1 VTEEHAK
8 KLMREYYVNNL
19 NIHDRK
25 SLNYRIKYKI
35 LQSCEQGEEIM
46 VQTANKQETISSLK
60 NKILALYEYLTK
72 QGDTENAEKTKQL
85 AKKLQN
91 REFMIA
97 FCGHFSAG
105 KSTMINKVVG
115 ENLLPSSPIPTSAN
129 LVKVKS
135 GEEYAKVFFKN
146 EKPRVYL
153 APYDYEL
160 VKNYCKDGDKIE
172 EIEIS
177 HADSR
182 LPANTVIMDTPGIDS
197 ADDAHRVATES
208 AIHLA
213 DLVLYVMD
221 YNHVQAELNFLFTK
235 ELTEAGKEVY
245 LVINQVDKHKEE
257 ELSFRQFQE
266 SVQDSFAVWGVKPA
280 RIFYT
285 SLKFQDHKLNE
296 FNELKDFIAQKLQ
309 NKDQLLQQSIFH
321 SLKKIAQ
328 DHLDQDRNKREDEL
342 QPIYDVLNE
351 LPEDEKQQVTQTYQ
365 SLRANLQTLE
375 KGVEETEKEMD
386 KEITKILNNAY
397 LMPFQTRELAKS
409 FLEASQPEFKV
420 GFLFSK
426 QKTVEEKN
434 ARLERLYQDLQERT
448 KSQLEWHLREY
459 LIGIL
464 KNNSLD
470 DPELQNKAQ
479 SFSIEVPIDLIVQTV
494 KQGAR
499 VSGEYILHYTEDLAN
514 GIKKIAK
521 EGIVEFKHVLMPVL
535 AAKTK
540 KLTQMYQEEF
550 KNIEQ
555 YVSALSEISDFEK
568 VTAEKKAMV
577 DKVLNEKVE
586 KQNDEHLLFEQEEE
600 EAEVV
605 YGQSLPEKE
614 KETLQKKSPVTKI
627 KENKVKQNETELAR
641 NQIQNMVG
649 RLEQSAKVIDNLP
662 GFQKLAKELEDKA
675 DRLAHKGFTV
685 ALFGAFS
692 AGKSSFAN
700 ALMGEKVLPVS
711 PNPTTAAINKIKP
724 VTENYQHGT
733 VLVKFKEA
741 NAMLEDVNRSLKL
754 FDLQSS
760 TLEDASREIDKVML
774 ENGQEGV
781 AEKTHFAFLQAFK
794 KGFSLHGQQLGTIY
808 ETDLTAFADFV
819 ALEEKSCFVE
829 WIELYYDC
837 ELTRKG
843 ITLVD
848 TPGADSINARHTG
861 VAFDYIKNSDA
872 ILFVTYYNHAFSK
885 ADREFLIQLGRVKE
899 SFQLDKMFFIIN
911 AIDLAEDEEEKESVA
926 EYVTEQLIKYGIRN
940 PHLYPLSSL
949 LALKEK
955 LEPNVNSMSGMGDF
969 EGDFYHF
976 ISNDLT
982 KMAITSSGNELN
994 RVQELVFKLIQSS
1007 KEDQSVKVKK
1017 RTEIE
1022 KQKALIKELLEK
1034 QSPEALQKRITLEGE
1049 ELIYYIKQRV
1059 FLRFGD
1065 FFKEAFNPA
1074 VLRDDGRNLKKAV
1087 QSSLDELLES
1097 LGFDFAQELRATTVR
1112 LDSFAGK
1119 VLADYHTALS
1129 RNMSE
1134 INKDL
1139 SFSTFEM
1146 KHDGEI
1152 EFPLAFRNINKQLFT
1167 KALSYFKNPKAFFE
1181 KNEKKL
1187 MSDELYHVLSGPADD
1202 YLKSEGENLSAYYTG
1217 ILKDQFEKL
1226 ITQIEEQTEDFYL
1239 SLLTALDGGVSVN
1252 VLEEVYQKLDELK

>member
-1 VTEEHAK
+1 
-8 KLMREYYVNNL
+8 M
-19 NIHDRK
+19 
-25 SLNYRIKYKI
+25 NYRIKYKI

-46 VQTANKQETISSLK
+46 VQTANKQETIISLK
-60 NKILALYEYLTK
+60 NKILSFYEYLIK

-160 VKNYCKDGDKIE
+160 VKNYCKDGDQIE

-177 HADSR
+177 HADSE

-197 ADDAHRVATES
+197 ADDAHKVATES

-266 SVQDSFAVWGVKPA
+266 SVKDSFAAWGVKPA

-296 FNELKDFIAQKLQ
+296 FNELKTFIAEKLQ

-328 DHLDQDRNKREDEL
+328 DHLDQERNKREDEL
-342 QPIYDVLNE
+342 QPIFEVLNE
-351 LPEDEKQQVTQTYQ
+351 LPEEEKQQLTKTYQ
-365 SLRANLQTLE
+365 TLSANLQTLG

-386 KEITKILNNAY
+386 KEIAKILNNAY
-397 LMPFQTRELAKS
+397 LMPFQTRELAEA
-409 FLEASQPEFKV
+409 FLEAAQPEFKV

-426 QKTVEEKN
+426 QKTQEEKN
-434 ARLERLYQDLQERT
+434 ARLDRLYQDLLEKT

-459 LIGIL
+459 LIAIL

-470 DPELQNKAQ
+470 DQDLLIKAQ

-499 VSGEYILHYTEDLAN
+499 LSGEYVLHYTEDLAN
-514 GIKKIAK
+514 GIKKIAR
-521 EGIVEFKHVLMPVL
+521 EGILDFKNALLPVL
-535 AAKTK
+535 EAKTK
-540 KLTQMYQEEF
+540 KLTDMYQEEF
-550 KNIEQ
+550 QNIEQ
-555 YVSALSEISDFEK
+555 YVNALSEKTNFEK
-568 VTAEKKAMV
+568 ETAIKEATV
-577 DKVLNEKVE
+577 GTLLNESVE
-586 KQNDEHLLFEQEEE
+586 TKNDDYSLFQQEEE

-605 YGQSLPEKE
+605 YGQALPETE
-614 KETLQKKSPVTKI
+614 AVQKNKPLPAVTKVETNVT
-627 KENKVKQNETELAR
+627 KKNETEKAR
-641 NQIQNMVG
+641 SLLQGMVA
-649 RLEQSAKVIDNLP
+649 RLGQSAKLINNLP

-724 VTENYQHGT
+724 VTDQYQHGT
-733 VLVKFKEA
+733 VLVKFKEE

-754 FDLQSS
+754 FDLQSP
-760 TLEDASREIDKVML
+760 TLEAASKEIDKVML
-774 ENGQEGV
+774 EMGQEGV
-781 AEKTHFAFLQAFK
+781 AEKTHYAFLQAFK
-794 KGFSLHGQQLGTIY
+794 KGFLLHGKQLGTIL
-808 ETDLTAFADFV
+808 ETDLNEFADFV

-911 AIDLAEDEEEKESVA
+911 AIDLAENEEEKDTVTD
-926 EYVTEQLIKYGIRN
+926 YVTEQLIKYGIRK

-949 LALKEK
+949 LALEEK
-955 LEPNVNSMSGMGDF
+955 LEPKTDTKSGMGNF

-982 KMAITSSGNELN
+982 EMALTSAGNELN
-994 RVQELVFKLIQSS
+994 RVQELVAKLIQNS
-1007 KEDQSVKVKK
+1007 KEDQSVKDKK

-1022 KQKALIKELLEK
+1022 EQKAMIKALLEK
-1034 QSPEALQKRITLEGE
+1034 QTPDGLQKRMTQEGE
-1049 ELIYYIKQRV
+1049 ELLYYIKQRV

-1074 VLRDDGRNLKKAV
+1074 TLRDDGRNLKKAL

-1119 VLADYHTALS
+1119 VLADNHTALTRS
-1129 RNMSE
+1129 MKE

-1139 SFSTFEM
+1139 SFSTFEI
-1146 KHDGEI
+1146 KHECEI
-1152 EFPLAFRNINKQLFT
+1152 EFPLAFSHLNKQLFT
-1167 KALSYFKNPKAFFE
+1167 KALSYFKNPKSFFE

-1187 MSDELYHVLSGPADD
+1187 MSDELYNVLNGPADD
-1202 YLKSEGENLSAYYTG
+1202 YLKSEGENLAAFYSG
-1217 ILKDQFEKL
+1217 ILGDQFEKL
-1226 ITQIEEQTEDFYL
+1226 ISQLEEQAEDFYL
-1239 SLLTALDGGVSVN
+1239 SLLTALDGGISIEK
-1252 VLEEVYQKLDELK
+1252 LQEVYQKLEESKY

>member
-1 VTEEHAK
+1 
-8 KLMREYYVNNL
+8 
-19 NIHDRK
+19 
-25 SLNYRIKYKI
+25 
-35 LQSCEQGEEIM
+35 M
-46 VQTANKQETISSLK
+46 VQTANKTETIPSLK
-60 NKILALYEYLTK
+60 SKILSLYEYLIK
-72 QGDTENAEKTKQL
+72 HNDTENAEKTKQL

-129 LVKVKS
+129 LVKVKT
-135 GEEYAKVFFKN
+135 GEEYAKVIFKN
-146 EKPRVYL
+146 EKPRMYL
-153 APYDYEL
+153 APYDYGL
-160 VKNYCKDGDKIE
+160 VKNYCKDGDQIE

-177 HADSR
+177 HADSQ

-235 ELTEAGKEVY
+235 ELTEAGKDVY

-257 ELSFRQFQE
+257 ELTFGNFKD
-266 SVQDSFAVWGVKPA
+266 SVKDSFGAWGVKPA

-285 SLKFQDHKLNE
+285 SLKVQEHNLNE
-296 FNELKDFIAQKLQ
+296 FKKLKAFIAETLQ
-309 NKDQLLQQSIFH
+309 NKDQLLQQSIYH

-328 DHLDQDRNKREDEL
+328 DHLDHQRKTREEEL
-342 QPIYDVLNE
+342 QPIFEVLNE
-351 LPEDEKQQVTQTYQ
+351 LTEEEKQQLTQSYQ
-365 SLRANLQTLE
+365 SISTNLQTLE
-375 KGVEETEKEMD
+375 KGVKEAEKEMD
-386 KEITKILNNAY
+386 DEIAKIMKNAY
-397 LMPFQTRELAKS
+397 LMPFQTRELAEA
-409 FLEASQPEFKV
+409 FLEAAQPEFKV

-426 QKTVEEKN
+426 QKTLDEKN
-434 ARLERLYQDLQERT
+434 TRLNRLYQDLVDKT

-459 LIGIL
+459 LIAVL
-464 KNNSLD
+464 KNNALD
-470 DPELQNKAQ
+470 NPELQSKAQ

-494 KQGAR
+494 KHGAL
-499 VSGEYILHYTEDLAN
+499 VSGEYVLHYTEDLAN
-514 GIKKIAK
+514 GIKKIARDS
-521 EGIVEFKHVLMPVL
+521 ILDFKNVLIPAL
-535 AAKTK
+535 EAKTT
-540 KLTQMYQEEF
+540 KLTEMYQEEF
-550 KNIEQ
+550 KNIEK
-555 YVSALSEISDFEK
+555 YVSALAERTKYENE
-568 VTAEKKAMV
+568 TAMIKASV
-577 DKVLNEKVE
+577 GRLFTETIETKIDDHALFQPEVEEVEVIHGQQHPKTNEVQKT
-586 KQNDEHLLFEQEEE
+586 KPQ
-600 EAEVV
+600 
-605 YGQSLPEKE
+605 
-614 KETLQKKSPVTKI
+614 LQDTKTKTNVTK
-627 KENKVKQNETELAR
+627 KNETEAAR
-641 NQIQNMVG
+641 SHLQNMVS
-649 RLEQSAKVIDNLP
+649 RLNQSAKLIDSLP
-662 GFQKLAKELEDKA
+662 GFKKLSKELEDKA
-675 DRLAHKGFTV
+675 ERLENKGFTV

-700 ALMGEKVLPVS
+700 ALIGEKVLPVS

-724 VTENYQHGT
+724 VTEKYQHGT
-733 VLVKFKEA
+733 VLVKFKEQ

-760 TLEDASREIDKVML
+760 NLETAANEIDKVML
-774 ENGQEGV
+774 EKGQEGIS
-781 AEKTHFAFLQAFK
+781 EKTHYAFLQAFK
-794 KGFSLHGQQLGTIY
+794 TGFHLHGKQLGSIL
-808 ETDLTAFADFV
+808 ETDLNEFADFV

-911 AIDLAEDEEEKESVA
+911 AIDLAENEEEKDTVA
-926 EYVTEQLIKYGIRN
+926 DYVTEQLIKYGIRN

-955 LEPNVNSMSGMGDF
+955 LEPNTDKESGMGDF

-982 KMAITSSGNELN
+982 EMAITSAANELN
-994 RVQELVFKLIQSS
+994 RVQELVGKLIQSS
-1007 KEDQSVKVKK
+1007 KEDQSVKDK
-1017 RTEIE
+1017 RRYEFEI
-1022 KQKALIKELLEK
+1022 QKSKMKAILEK
-1034 QSPEALQKRITLEGE
+1034 QTPAGLQKRMTQEAE
-1049 ELIYYIKQRV
+1049 ELLYYIKQRV
-1059 FLRFGD
+1059 FFRFGD

-1074 VLRDDGRNLKKAV
+1074 ALRDDGRNLKKAL
-1087 QSSLDELLES
+1087 QSALDELLES

-1112 LDSFAGK
+1112 LDVFAGK
-1119 VLADYHTALS
+1119 VLTDYHIALTRS
-1129 RNMSE
+1129 MME
-1134 INKDL
+1134 INKDI
-1139 SFSTFEM
+1139 SFSPFEL
-1146 KHDGEI
+1146 KHNGEI
-1152 EFPLAFRNINKQLFT
+1152 EFPLAFNSLNKQQFS
-1167 KALSYFKNPKAFFE
+1167 KAMSYFKNPKSFFE

-1187 MSDELYHVLSGPADD
+1187 MSDELYNVLNGPADD
-1202 YLKSEGENLSAYYTG
+1202 YLKVEGENLAAYYSQ
-1217 ILKDQFEKL
+1217 ILSDQLEKL
-1226 ITQIEEQTEDFYL
+1226 VTQIEEQAEDFYV
-1239 SLLTALDGGVSVN
+1239 SILTALDGGVPIEQ
-1252 VLEEVYQKLDELK
+1252 LGEVYQKLEESKN

>member
-1 VTEEHAK
+1 
-8 KLMREYYVNNL
+8 
-19 NIHDRK
+19 
-25 SLNYRIKYKI
+25 LNYRIKYKI
-35 LQSCEQGEEIM
+35 LQSCEQGEKIM

-60 NKILALYEYLTK
+60 NKILALYEYLIE
-72 QGDTENAEKTKQL
+72 QGDTENADKTKQL

-105 KSTMINKVVG
+105 KSTMINNVVG

-146 EKPRVYL
+146 EKPRMYL

-160 VKNYCKDGDKIE
+160 VKNYCKDGDQIE

-177 HADSR
+177 HSDSQ

-245 LVINQVDKHKEE
+245 LVINQVDKHKDE
-257 ELSFRQFQE
+257 ELSFQNFKE
-266 SVQDSFAVWGVKPA
+266 SVQDSFAAWGVKPA

-285 SLKFQDHKLNE
+285 SLKFQNHKLNE
-296 FNELKDFIAQKLQ
+296 FNELKTFIAQILQ
-309 NKDQLLQQSIFH
+309 NKDHLLLQSIYH
-321 SLKKIAQ
+321 SLKKIAE
-328 DHLDQDRNKREDEL
+328 DHIDQQRKMREDDL
-342 QPIYDVLNE
+342 QPIFDVLNE
-351 LPEDEKQQVTQTYQ
+351 LAEDEKQQLTQTYQ
-365 SLRANLQTLE
+365 SISTNLQTLE
-375 KGVEETEKEMD
+375 KGVEDTEKKID
-386 KEITKILNNAY
+386 TEIAKIMNNAY
-397 LMPFQTRELAKS
+397 LMPFQTRELAEA
-409 FLEASQPEFKV
+409 FLEAAQPEFKV

-426 QKTVEEKN
+426 QKTLEEKN
-434 ARLERLYQDLQERT
+434 ARLERLYQDLVEKT

-459 LIGIL
+459 LIAIL
-464 KNNSLD
+464 KNNHLD
-470 DPELQNKAQ
+470 NQELQSKAQ
-479 SFSIEVPIDLIVQTV
+479 AFSINVPKNLIVQTV

-499 VSGEYILHYTEDLAN
+499 LSGEYVLHYTEDLAN
-514 GIKKIAK
+514 GIKKIAR
-521 EGIVEFKHVLMPVL
+521 EGIAAFMNALLPALE
-535 AAKTK
+535 AKTK
-540 KLTQMYQEEF
+540 KITEMYQEEF
-550 KNIEQ
+550 QNMERYVGALAERTKFEQETAIIELT
-555 YVSALSEISDFEK
+555 VNK
-568 VTAEKKAMV
+568 M
-577 DKVLNEKVE
+577 LNESVE
-586 KQNDEHLLFEQEEE
+586 NKTEDHMLFQQEEE
-600 EAEVV
+600 EVDV
-605 YGQSLPEKE
+605 IHGQPLTKTESVKKPEPVIKLKTDVTKT
-614 KETLQKKSPVTKI
+614 KETEKARTHLQS
-627 KENKVKQNETELAR
+627 
-641 NQIQNMVG
+641 MVA
-649 RLEQSAKVIDNLP
+649 RLEQSAKLIDNLP
-662 GFQKLAKELEDKA
+662 GFQKLAKELEEKGE
-675 DRLAHKGFTV
+675 RLAHKGFTV

-724 VTENYQHGT
+724 VTEQYHHGT
-733 VLVKFKEA
+733 VLVKFKEESS
-741 NAMLEDVNRSLKL
+741 MLEDVNRSLKL

-760 TLEDASREIDKVML
+760 SLVAAQSEIEKVML
-774 ENGQEGV
+774 EKGQEGV
-781 AEKTHFAFLQAFK
+781 SEKTHYAFLQAFK
-794 KGFSLHGQQLGTIY
+794 KGFSLHGGQLGTVL
-808 ETDLTAFADFV
+808 ETDLKDFADFV

-911 AIDLAEDEEEKESVA
+911 AIDLAENEEEKETVA
-926 EYVTEQLIKYGIRN
+926 DYVTEQLIKYGIRK

-955 LEPNVNSMSGMGDF
+955 LEPNTDTRSGMESF
-969 EGDFYHF
+969 EGEFYHF

-982 KMAITSSGNELN
+982 EMALTSAGNELI
-994 RVQELVFKLIQSS
+994 RIQDLVGKLIQSS
-1007 KEDQSVKVKK
+1007 KEDQSVKDK
-1017 RTEIE
+1017 RRIEIE
-1022 KQKALIKELLEK
+1022 KQKAMIKAILEK
-1034 QSPEALQKRITLEGE
+1034 QTSESLQKRLTQERE
-1049 ELIYYIKQRV
+1049 ELLYYIKQRV

-1074 VLRDDGRNLKKAV
+1074 ALRDDGRNLKKAL
-1087 QSSLDELLES
+1087 QSALEELLES

-1112 LDSFAGK
+1112 LDNFAGK
-1119 VLADYHTALS
+1119 VLSDYYTSLTRS
-1129 RNMSE
+1129 MNE

-1139 SFSTFEM
+1139 SFSPFEI
-1146 KHDGEI
+1146 KHEGEI
-1152 EFPLAFRNINKQLFT
+1152 EFPLAFNHLNKQLFT
-1167 KALSYFKNPKAFFE
+1167 KAMSYFKNPKSFFE

-1187 MSDELYHVLSGPADD
+1187 MSDELYHVLNVPADD
-1202 YLKSEGENLSAYYTG
+1202 YLKTEGDNLAEFYAR
-1217 ILKDQFEKL
+1217 ILTDQFEKL
-1226 ITQIEEQTEDFYL
+1226 RTQIEEQAEDFYL
-1239 SLLTALDGGVSVN
+1239 SLLTALDGGVPIEK
-1252 VLEEVYQKLDELK
+1252 LQEVYQKLEEFK

>member
-1 VTEEHAK
+1 
-8 KLMREYYVNNL
+8 
-19 NIHDRK
+19 
-25 SLNYRIKYKI
+25 
-35 LQSCEQGEEIM
+35 M
-46 VQTANKQETISSLK
+46 VQTANKQETIISLK
-60 NKILALYEYLTK
+60 YKILSFYEYLIK

-160 VKNYCKDGDKIE
+160 VKNYCKDGDQIE

-177 HADSR
+177 HADSQ

-197 ADDAHRVATES
+197 ADDAHKVATES

-266 SVQDSFAVWGVKPA
+266 SVKDSFAAWGVKPA

-296 FNELKDFIAQKLQ
+296 FNELKTFIAEKLQ

-328 DHLDQDRNKREDEL
+328 DHLDQERNKREDEL
-342 QPIYDVLNE
+342 QPIFEVLNE
-351 LPEDEKQQVTQTYQ
+351 LPEEEKQQLTKTYQ
-365 SLRANLQTLE
+365 TLSANLQTLE
-375 KGVEETEKEMD
+375 KGVEETEKEID
-386 KEITKILNNAY
+386 KEIAKILNNAY
-397 LMPFQTRELAKS
+397 LMPFQTRELAEA
-409 FLEASQPEFKV
+409 FLEAAQPEFKV

-426 QKTVEEKN
+426 QKTQEEKN
-434 ARLERLYQDLQERT
+434 ARLDRLYQDLLEKT

-459 LIGIL
+459 LIAIL

-470 DPELQNKAQ
+470 DQDLLIKAQ

-499 VSGEYILHYTEDLAN
+499 LSGEYVLHYTEDLAN
-514 GIKKIAK
+514 GIKKIAR
-521 EGIVEFKHVLMPVL
+521 EGILDFKNALLPVL
-535 AAKTK
+535 EAKTK
-540 KLTQMYQEEF
+540 KLTDMYQEEF
-550 KNIEQ
+550 QNIEQ
-555 YVSALSEISDFEK
+555 YVNALSEKTNFEK
-568 VTAEKKAMV
+568 ETAIKEATV
-577 DKVLNEKVE
+577 GTLLNESVE
-586 KQNDEHLLFEQEEE
+586 TQNDDYSLFQQEEE
-600 EAEVV
+600 EAEVI
-605 YGQSLPEKE
+605 YGHALPETE
-614 KETLQKKSPVTKI
+614 VVQKNKPLSAVTKVETSVT
-627 KENKVKQNETELAR
+627 KKNETEKAR
-641 NQIQNMVG
+641 SHLQGMVA
-649 RLEQSAKVIDNLP
+649 RLGQSAKLINNLP
-662 GFQKLAKELEDKA
+662 GFQKLAMELEDKA

-724 VTENYQHGT
+724 VTDQYQHGT
-733 VLVKFKEA
+733 VLVKFKEE

-754 FDLQSS
+754 FDLQSP
-760 TLEDASREIDKVML
+760 TLEAASKEIDKVML
-774 ENGQEGV
+774 EMGQEGV
-781 AEKTHFAFLQAFK
+781 AEKTHYAFLQAFK
-794 KGFSLHGQQLGTIY
+794 KGFLLHGKQLGTIL
-808 ETDLTAFADFV
+808 ETDLNEFADFV

-911 AIDLAEDEEEKESVA
+911 AIDLAENEEEKDTVTD
-926 EYVTEQLIKYGIRN
+926 YVTEQLIKYGIRK

-949 LALKEK
+949 LVLKEK
-955 LEPNVNSMSGMGDF
+955 LEPKTDTKSGMGNF

-982 KMAITSSGNELN
+982 EMALTSAGNELN
-994 RVQELVFKLIQSS
+994 RVQELVAKLIQNS
-1007 KEDQSVKVKK
+1007 KEDQSVKDKK

-1022 KQKALIKELLEK
+1022 EQKAMIKALLEK
-1034 QSPEALQKRITLEGE
+1034 QTPDGLQKRMTQEGE
-1049 ELIYYIKQRV
+1049 ELLYYIKQRV

-1074 VLRDDGRNLKKAV
+1074 TLRDDGRNLKKAL

-1119 VLADYHTALS
+1119 VLADNHTALTRS
-1129 RNMSE
+1129 MKE

-1139 SFSTFEM
+1139 SFSTFEI
-1146 KHDGEI
+1146 KHEGEI
-1152 EFPLAFRNINKQLFT
+1152 EFPLAFSHLNKQLFT
-1167 KALSYFKNPKAFFE
+1167 KALSYFKNPKSFFE

-1187 MSDELYHVLSGPADD
+1187 MSDELYNVLNGPADD
-1202 YLKSEGENLSAYYTG
+1202 YLKSEGENLAAFYSG
-1217 ILKDQFEKL
+1217 ILGDQFEKL
-1226 ITQIEEQTEDFYL
+1226 ISQLEEQAEDFYL
-1239 SLLTALDGGVSVN
+1239 SLLTALDGGISIEK
-1252 VLEEVYQKLDELK
+1252 LQEVYQKLEESKY